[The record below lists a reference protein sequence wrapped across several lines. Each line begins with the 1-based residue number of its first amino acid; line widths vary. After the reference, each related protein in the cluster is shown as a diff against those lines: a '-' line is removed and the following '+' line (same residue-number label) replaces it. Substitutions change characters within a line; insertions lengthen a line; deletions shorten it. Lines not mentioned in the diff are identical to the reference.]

1 MFNTRLKQAHVAL
14 QQQLTEYQAERTAL
28 ARSMAMVR
36 FDRDGKVIEANPQFL
51 STLGYAQA
59 SEVLGKPH
67 SQFCLREET
76 ASPAYQQFWDRLRR
90 GEPFC
95 GRVRRQAADGHVV
108 WLEATYAP
116 VLDAQGAVESYL
128 KLAADITPQVEAE
141 ASQRA
146 RLNAINRAMAVIEF
160 TPDGTVVD
168 ANDNFLAT
176 LGYRLEDIK
185 GRHHRMFC
193 DSQFAQS
200 AEYQH
205 HWQQL
210 ARGEFFTG
218 QIKRIAKDG
227 SVRWLEASYNPVFG
241 TDGKTVTSVIK
252 FASDITARVQAQ
264 RKESESARFAY
275 GVAQETA
282 ELSHTGSDTVR
293 RNVGA
298 IEDMAGSIEEAGR
311 NVQALGERSEQITS
325 IVQTIKDIADQ
336 TNLLALNAAIEAA
349 RAGEQGRG
357 FAVVADEVRKLAE
370 RAGAATQEITQMI
383 SAVRQETAQAVHD
396 MGATVESVSA
406 GLEQTQSVVGTI
418 REARHAMED
427 IVGKVAEITD
437 STQEQQNASTLLAQS
452 TESMNS
458 HILENDRNLQ
468 AISETVAG
476 VDQAAQHVG
485 DTFAR
490 FRL

>member
-14 QQQLTEYQAERTAL
+14 QQQLTEYQAERAL

-349 RAGEQGRG
+349 RAGETGRG

-370 RAGAATQEITQMI
+370 RTAASTAEISKMVSDIQQQT
-383 SAVRQETAQAVHD
+383 TQAVDNMSAIQQQANHSVTLTRESGETLAQILE
-396 MGATVESVSA
+396 GAR
-406 GLEQTQSVVGTI
+406 SVV
-418 REARHAMED
+418 
-427 IVGKVAEITD
+427 K
-437 STQEQQNASTLLAQS
+437 
-452 TESMNS
+452 
-458 HILENDRNLQ
+458 
-468 AISETVAG
+468 AISQYAER
-476 VDQAAQHVG
+476 QP
-485 DTFAR
+485 
-490 FRL
+490 

>member
-1 MFNTRLKQAHVAL
+1 MFNTRLEQAHVAL

-336 TNLLALNAAIEAA
+336 TNMLALNAAIEAA
-349 RAGEQGRG
+349 RAGETGRG

-370 RAGAATQEITQMI
+370 RTAASTAEISKMVSDIQQQT
-383 SAVRQETAQAVHD
+383 TQAVDNMSAIQQQANHSVTLTRESGETLAQILE
-396 MGATVESVSA
+396 GAR
-406 GLEQTQSVVGTI
+406 SVV
-418 REARHAMED
+418 
-427 IVGKVAEITD
+427 K
-437 STQEQQNASTLLAQS
+437 
-452 TESMNS
+452 
-458 HILENDRNLQ
+458 
-468 AISETVAG
+468 AISQYAER
-476 VDQAAQHVG
+476 QP
-485 DTFAR
+485 
-490 FRL
+490 

>member
-293 RNVGA
+293 RNVSA

-349 RAGEQGRG
+349 RAGETGRG

-370 RAGAATQEITQMI
+370 RTAASTAEISKMVSDIQQQT
-383 SAVRQETAQAVHD
+383 TQAVDNMSAIQQQANHSVTLTRESGETLAQILE
-396 MGATVESVSA
+396 GAR
-406 GLEQTQSVVGTI
+406 SVV
-418 REARHAMED
+418 
-427 IVGKVAEITD
+427 K
-437 STQEQQNASTLLAQS
+437 
-452 TESMNS
+452 
-458 HILENDRNLQ
+458 
-468 AISETVAG
+468 AISQYAER
-476 VDQAAQHVG
+476 QP
-485 DTFAR
+485 
-490 FRL
+490 

>member
-1 MFNTRLKQAHVAL
+1 
-14 QQQLTEYQAERTAL
+14 
-28 ARSMAMVR
+28 MAMVR

-349 RAGEQGRG
+349 RAGETGRG

-370 RAGAATQEITQMI
+370 RTAASTAEISKMVSDIQQQT
-383 SAVRQETAQAVHD
+383 TQAVDNMSAIQQQANHSVTLTRESGETLAQILE
-396 MGATVESVSA
+396 GAR
-406 GLEQTQSVVGTI
+406 SVV
-418 REARHAMED
+418 
-427 IVGKVAEITD
+427 K
-437 STQEQQNASTLLAQS
+437 
-452 TESMNS
+452 
-458 HILENDRNLQ
+458 
-468 AISETVAG
+468 AISQYAER
-476 VDQAAQHVG
+476 QP
-485 DTFAR
+485 
-490 FRL
+490 

>member
-1 MFNTRLKQAHVAL
+1 MMFNTRLKQAHVAL

-349 RAGEQGRG
+349 RAGETGRG

-370 RAGAATQEITQMI
+370 RTAASTAEISKMVSDIQQQT
-383 SAVRQETAQAVHD
+383 TQAVDNMSAIQQQANHSVTLTRESGETLAQILE
-396 MGATVESVSA
+396 GAR
-406 GLEQTQSVVGTI
+406 SVV
-418 REARHAMED
+418 
-427 IVGKVAEITD
+427 K
-437 STQEQQNASTLLAQS
+437 
-452 TESMNS
+452 
-458 HILENDRNLQ
+458 
-468 AISETVAG
+468 AISQYAER
-476 VDQAAQHVG
+476 QP
-485 DTFAR
+485 
-490 FRL
+490 

>member
-1 MFNTRLKQAHVAL
+1 MFNTRLEQAHVAL

-349 RAGEQGRG
+349 RAGETGRG

-370 RAGAATQEITQMI
+370 RTAASTAEISKMVSDIQQQT
-383 SAVRQETAQAVHD
+383 TQAVDNMSAIQQQANHSVTLTRESGETLAQILE
-396 MGATVESVSA
+396 GAR
-406 GLEQTQSVVGTI
+406 SVV
-418 REARHAMED
+418 
-427 IVGKVAEITD
+427 K
-437 STQEQQNASTLLAQS
+437 
-452 TESMNS
+452 
-458 HILENDRNLQ
+458 
-468 AISETVAG
+468 AISQYAER
-476 VDQAAQHVG
+476 QP
-485 DTFAR
+485 
-490 FRL
+490 

>member
-1 MFNTRLKQAHVAL
+1 
-14 QQQLTEYQAERTAL
+14 
-28 ARSMAMVR
+28 
-36 FDRDGKVIEANPQFL
+36 
-51 STLGYAQA
+51 
-59 SEVLGKPH
+59 
-67 SQFCLREET
+67 
-76 ASPAYQQFWDRLRR
+76 
-90 GEPFC
+90 
-95 GRVRRQAADGHVV
+95 VV

-275 GVAQETA
+275 GVPPSCRTPAQTPCA
-282 ELSHTGSDTVR
+282 AMSAPLKTWPAASKKPGAMYR
-293 RNVGA
+293 RWA
-298 IEDMAGSIEEAGR
+298 SA
-311 NVQALGERSEQITS
+311 RSRS
-325 IVQTIKDIADQ
+325 PRLCRPSK
-336 TNLLALNAAIEAA
+336 
-349 RAGEQGRG
+349 
-357 FAVVADEVRKLAE
+357 
-370 RAGAATQEITQMI
+370 
-383 SAVRQETAQAVHD
+383 
-396 MGATVESVSA
+396 
-406 GLEQTQSVVGTI
+406 
-418 REARHAMED
+418 
-427 IVGKVAEITD
+427 
-437 STQEQQNASTLLAQS
+437 TLP
-452 TESMNS
+452 TRP
-458 HILENDRNLQ
+458 ICWP
-468 AISETVAG
+468 
-476 VDQAAQHVG
+476 
-485 DTFAR
+485 
-490 FRL
+490 

>member
-264 RKESESARFAY
+264 RKESESARFA
-275 GVAQETA
+275 
-282 ELSHTGSDTVR
+282 
-293 RNVGA
+293 
-298 IEDMAGSIEEAGR
+298 
-311 NVQALGERSEQITS
+311 
-325 IVQTIKDIADQ
+325 
-336 TNLLALNAAIEAA
+336 
-349 RAGEQGRG
+349 
-357 FAVVADEVRKLAE
+357 
-370 RAGAATQEITQMI
+370 
-383 SAVRQETAQAVHD
+383 
-396 MGATVESVSA
+396 
-406 GLEQTQSVVGTI
+406 
-418 REARHAMED
+418 
-427 IVGKVAEITD
+427 
-437 STQEQQNASTLLAQS
+437 
-452 TESMNS
+452 
-458 HILENDRNLQ
+458 
-468 AISETVAG
+468 
-476 VDQAAQHVG
+476 
-485 DTFAR
+485 
-490 FRL
+490 

>member
-349 RAGEQGRG
+349 RAGETGRG

-370 RAGAATQEITQMI
+370 RTAASTAEISKMVSDIQQQT
-383 SAVRQETAQAVHD
+383 TQAVDNMSAIQQQANHSVTLTRESGETLAQILE
-396 MGATVESVSA
+396 GAR
-406 GLEQTQSVVGTI
+406 SVV
-418 REARHAMED
+418 
-427 IVGKVAEITD
+427 K
-437 STQEQQNASTLLAQS
+437 
-452 TESMNS
+452 
-458 HILENDRNLQ
+458 
-468 AISETVAG
+468 AISQYAER
-476 VDQAAQHVG
+476 QP
-485 DTFAR
+485 
-490 FRL
+490 

>member
-1 MFNTRLKQAHVAL
+1 MFNTRLKQAHAAL

-349 RAGEQGRG
+349 RAGETGRG

-370 RAGAATQEITQMI
+370 RTAASTAEISKMVSDIQQQT
-383 SAVRQETAQAVHD
+383 TQAVDNMSAIQQQANHSVTLTRESGETLAQILE
-396 MGATVESVSA
+396 GAR
-406 GLEQTQSVVGTI
+406 SVV
-418 REARHAMED
+418 
-427 IVGKVAEITD
+427 K
-437 STQEQQNASTLLAQS
+437 
-452 TESMNS
+452 
-458 HILENDRNLQ
+458 
-468 AISETVAG
+468 AISQYAER
-476 VDQAAQHVG
+476 QS
-485 DTFAR
+485 
-490 FRL
+490 

>member
-349 RAGEQGRG
+349 RAGETGRG

-370 RAGAATQEITQMI
+370 RTAASTAEISKMVSDIQQQT
-383 SAVRQETAQAVHD
+383 TQAVDNMSAIQQQASHSVTLTRESGETLAQILE
-396 MGATVESVSA
+396 GAR
-406 GLEQTQSVVGTI
+406 SVV
-418 REARHAMED
+418 
-427 IVGKVAEITD
+427 K
-437 STQEQQNASTLLAQS
+437 
-452 TESMNS
+452 
-458 HILENDRNLQ
+458 
-468 AISETVAG
+468 AISQYAER
-476 VDQAAQHVG
+476 QP
-485 DTFAR
+485 
-490 FRL
+490 

>member
-1 MFNTRLKQAHVAL
+1 MFNTRLKQAHAAL

-349 RAGEQGRG
+349 RAGETGRG

-370 RAGAATQEITQMI
+370 RTAASTAEISKMVSDIQQQT
-383 SAVRQETAQAVHD
+383 TQAVDNMSAIQQQANHSVTLTRESGETLAQILE
-396 MGATVESVSA
+396 GAR
-406 GLEQTQSVVGTI
+406 SVV
-418 REARHAMED
+418 
-427 IVGKVAEITD
+427 K
-437 STQEQQNASTLLAQS
+437 
-452 TESMNS
+452 
-458 HILENDRNLQ
+458 
-468 AISETVAG
+468 AISQYAER
-476 VDQAAQHVG
+476 QP
-485 DTFAR
+485 
-490 FRL
+490 

>member
-141 ASQRA
+141 TGQRA

-349 RAGEQGRG
+349 RAGETGRG

-370 RAGAATQEITQMI
+370 RTAASTAEISKMVSDIQQQT
-383 SAVRQETAQAVHD
+383 TQAVDNMSAIQQQANHSVTLTRESGETLAQILE
-396 MGATVESVSA
+396 GAR
-406 GLEQTQSVVGTI
+406 SVV
-418 REARHAMED
+418 
-427 IVGKVAEITD
+427 K
-437 STQEQQNASTLLAQS
+437 
-452 TESMNS
+452 
-458 HILENDRNLQ
+458 
-468 AISETVAG
+468 AISQYAER
-476 VDQAAQHVG
+476 QP
-485 DTFAR
+485 
-490 FRL
+490 

>member
-95 GRVRRQAADGHVV
+95 GRARRQAADGHVV

-349 RAGEQGRG
+349 RAGETGRG

-370 RAGAATQEITQMI
+370 RTAASTAEISKMVSDIQQQT
-383 SAVRQETAQAVHD
+383 TQAVDNMSAIQQQANHSVTLTRESGETLAQILE
-396 MGATVESVSA
+396 GAR
-406 GLEQTQSVVGTI
+406 SVV
-418 REARHAMED
+418 
-427 IVGKVAEITD
+427 K
-437 STQEQQNASTLLAQS
+437 
-452 TESMNS
+452 
-458 HILENDRNLQ
+458 
-468 AISETVAG
+468 AISQYAER
-476 VDQAAQHVG
+476 QP
-485 DTFAR
+485 
-490 FRL
+490 

>member
-349 RAGEQGRG
+349 RAGETGRG
-357 FAVVADEVRKLAE
+357 FAVVADEVRTLAE
-370 RAGAATQEITQMI
+370 RTAASTAEISKMVSDIQQQT
-383 SAVRQETAQAVHD
+383 TQAVDNMSAIQQQANHSVTLTRESGETLAQILE
-396 MGATVESVSA
+396 GAR
-406 GLEQTQSVVGTI
+406 SVV
-418 REARHAMED
+418 
-427 IVGKVAEITD
+427 K
-437 STQEQQNASTLLAQS
+437 
-452 TESMNS
+452 
-458 HILENDRNLQ
+458 
-468 AISETVAG
+468 AISQYAER
-476 VDQAAQHVG
+476 QP
-485 DTFAR
+485 
-490 FRL
+490 

>member
-275 GVAQETA
+275 CVAQETA

-349 RAGEQGRG
+349 RAGETGRG

-370 RAGAATQEITQMI
+370 RTAASTAEISKMVSDIQQQT
-383 SAVRQETAQAVHD
+383 TQAVDNMSAIQQQANHSVTLTRESGETLAQILE
-396 MGATVESVSA
+396 GAR
-406 GLEQTQSVVGTI
+406 SVV
-418 REARHAMED
+418 
-427 IVGKVAEITD
+427 K
-437 STQEQQNASTLLAQS
+437 
-452 TESMNS
+452 
-458 HILENDRNLQ
+458 
-468 AISETVAG
+468 AISQYAER
-476 VDQAAQHVG
+476 QP
-485 DTFAR
+485 
-490 FRL
+490 